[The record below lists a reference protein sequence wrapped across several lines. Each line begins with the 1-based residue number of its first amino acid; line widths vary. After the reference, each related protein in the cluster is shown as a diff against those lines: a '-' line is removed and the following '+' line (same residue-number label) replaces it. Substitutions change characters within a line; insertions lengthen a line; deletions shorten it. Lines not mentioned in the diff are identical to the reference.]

1 MNSLPGCRTA
11 RFRSLKLWLCGVWA
25 PFLCKNKLCFDAN
38 VSSAP
43 FCSMRILQIWHSN
56 KRCRSK
62 FYLESPTYPKKRND
76 IMFLFFSRYQT
87 LLEMGGKGG
96 SAFSLICRKTK
107 CIVSK
112 ENLPPCPSNHH
123 SSPALRK
130 FSKFLSIS
138 KLEGEI
144 DTRSREQTLETRA
157 ISAKTIFDPHKNLVW
172 RIIIGLSSSFCTM
185 PFNALSNCL
194 FVWYNIEGHT
204 LPNALSNRR

>member
-1 MNSLPGCRTA
+1 MC
-11 RFRSLKLWLCGVWA
+11 
-25 PFLCKNKLCFDAN
+25 
-38 VSSAP
+38 
-43 FCSMRILQIWHSN
+43 
-56 KRCRSK
+56 
-62 FYLESPTYPKKRND
+62 
-76 IMFLFFSRYQT
+76 FFSRYQT

-112 ENLPPCPSNHH
+112 DGHAPVLQENLPPCPSNHH

-144 DTRSREQTLETRA
+144 DMRSREQTLETRA

-172 RIIIGLSSSFCTM
+172 RIMIASCWGDGGESVNCECCRLSQNSVCVLVPS
-185 PFNALSNCL
+185 LIQIL
-194 FVWYNIEGHT
+194 K
-204 LPNALSNRR
+204 